1 MKCGFVSLVGR
12 PNVGKSTLLN
22 SLLGMKLAIT
32 SNVSGTTRNVIQG
45 IYHDED
51 SQIIF
56 IDTPGIHK
64 PTHKLGNLMNKKAY
78 NNTDGVDVILFL
90 VDIYKGFGRGDEFI
104 LDKIKDHDVPIFLL
118 LNKVDQFKDKSVLLE
133 KINELKDKYSFAE
146 IIPISAKKKN
156 NLDQLVSSIKK
167 YLPEMDKIYSDEDL
181 TNVSTRFIMAEF
193 VREKVLELTR
203 QEIPHSVTCYVENYE
218 EDEKV
223 VHIQVL
229 IVVDRENIK
238 KIIIGK
244 GGSMLK
250 EIGSRARHDME
261 AFLGKKVFLET
272 YVKTLKNWRDEEK
285 YFLELGLKEEDE
297 YFLYKIK
304 IKSPL

>member
-1 MKCGFVSLVGR
+1 MKSGFAGIVGR

-22 SLLGMKLAIT
+22 AIIGEKVAIT
-32 SNVSGTTRNVIQG
+32 SNKAQTTRNAIRG
-45 IYHDED
+45 IYTDEEY
-51 SQIIF
+51 QIIF

-64 PTHKLGNLMNKKAY
+64 PTHKLGSLMNKKAY
-78 NNTDGVDVILFL
+78 NHTEGVDVILFL

-104 LDKIKDHDVPIFLL
+104 LEKIKDHGVPVFLL

-133 KINELKDKYSFAE
+133 KINELKEKYDFAE

-156 NLDQLVSSIKK
+156 NLDSLISCLKK
-167 YLPEMDKIYSDEDL
+167 YLPDMDKIYSDEDL

-218 EDEKV
+218 EDENV

-229 IVVDRENIK
+229 VVVDRDNIK

-244 GGSMLK
+244 GGAMLK

-261 AFLGKKVFLET
+261 EFLGKKVYLET
-272 YVKTLKNWRDEEK
+272 YVKTLKNWRDEER
-285 YFLELGLKEEDE
+285 YFLELGLKDEDE
-297 YFLYKIK
+297 
-304 IKSPL
+304 

>member
-90 VDIYKGFGRGDEFI
+90 VDIYKGFGRGDAFI

-297 YFLYKIK
+297 
-304 IKSPL
+304 

>member
-12 PNVGKSTLLN
+12 PNVGKSSLLN
-22 SLLGMKLAIT
+22 SILDMKLAIT

-45 IYHDED
+45 IYNDEN

-56 IDTPGIHK
+56 VDTPGIHK
-64 PTHKLGNLMNKKAY
+64 PNNKLGNLMNKKAY

-90 VDIYKGFGRGDEFI
+90 IDISKGFGKGDQFI
-104 LDKIKDHDVPIFLL
+104 LDKIKNKDIPIFLL
-118 LNKVDQFKDKSVLLE
+118 LNKIDLVKDKTTLLE
-133 KINELKDKYSFAE
+133 EINKLKELYDFAE
-146 IIPISAKKKN
+146 IIPISAMKKDN
-156 NLDQLVSSIKK
+156 IELLINCIKERL
-167 YLPEMDKIYSDEDL
+167 YESERIFSEEEL

-193 VREKVLELTR
+193 VREKILELTHD
-203 QEIPHSVTCYVENYE
+203 EIPHTVTCYVENYE
-218 EDEKV
+218 ESKKLI
-223 VHIQVL
+223 HIQVL

-244 GGSMLK
+244 QGSKLK
-250 EIGSRARHDME
+250 EISTRARKDME

-285 YFLELGLKEEDE
+285 YFLELGLKDEDE
-297 YFLYKIK
+297 
-304 IKSPL
+304 

>member
-1 MKCGFVSLVGR
+1 MRCGFVSLVGR

-45 IYHDED
+45 IYNDED

-78 NNTDGVDVILFL
+78 NNTEGVDVILFL

-104 LDKIKDHDVPIFLL
+104 LDKIKDRDVPIFLL
-118 LNKVDQFKDKSVLLE
+118 LNKVDLIKDKTILLE
-133 KINELKDKYSFAE
+133 KINELKEKYNFSE
-146 IIPISAKKKN
+146 IIPISARKKN
-156 NLDQLVSSIKK
+156 NLDSLISSLKK
-167 YLPEMDKIYSDEDL
+167 YLPDMDKIYSDEDL

-218 EDEKV
+218 EDESV

-229 IVVDRENIK
+229 IVIDRENIK
-238 KIIIGK
+238 KIVIGK
-244 GGSMLK
+244 GGTMLK

-261 AFLGKKVFLET
+261 EFLGKKVYLET

-285 YFLELGLKEEDE
+285 YFLELDLKDEEE
-297 YFLYKIK
+297 
-304 IKSPL
+304 